1 MFKSCIQVPLI
12 TAILLVLP
20 VLSFA
25 ADGQSQNGA
34 APPAHRV
41 YTHLLEPREHP
52 DDARRFVKP
61 PTWETFGNQ
70 TQFAAL
76 RGFGVEK
83 DMITGYADEIEK
95 YTRTYDLGRVVW
107 PSYPIVFAKNIGEL
121 ADEIKKRD
129 LFLFDIWG
137 YVPGSGP
144 GDYWMQYK
152 VPVEA
157 LATLEAKL
165 GDHWLGMDVGEQDG
179 RYIGGYGNQAFP
191 VSTNRF
197 DQYLNFQRHFEH
209 MGDDLGHKL
218 STLVSLN
225 YGHYFLKEGTCTA
238 IGAETAQALP
248 NNQVYYAFIR
258 GAGKQYGV
266 PWFGNASVFNR
277 WGYKNYDAE
286 GPDHSA
292 IKGSSLNLLKRLM
305 YTHILYNSV
314 FVGFESGWF
323 AKGDLSPIGHIQQS
337 AQKWVRE
344 NGQPGVMQTPVA
356 LLFDFN
362 AGWTFPRHLYSQ
374 NTYRVW
380 GNLPYGPGDYLADH
394 VLDMVYPGYQD
405 SSYFHNEAGFM
416 SPTPYGDSADCLLSD
431 APEWV
436 LARYPLVVVTSELS
450 GGVELRGK
458 LAAYVNAGGHLVITA
473 GNLAKF
479 PAGLC
484 GVKADPNPERMESGA
499 EILGELG
506 TVKETLPF
514 ALHPLE
520 FPPSARVLAECN
532 EEPAAVSLESGK
544 GKIVVLASAFG
555 VSADSVADEPI
566 ASKADTPLPKPYPL
580 LNHVRALLDSVL
592 KEQALFSAGDGLSLV
607 VCRKE
612 AGAYTLGI
620 CNNTLEPKPFAIAS
634 HCGPIESAT
643 ELPLDQS
650 EKGAVGYLPEGLE
663 SAAIGVSGDG
673 VIAGGDV
680 RIFSVKVREESVEEI
695 PHADPPPHPRGRIL
709 PLAGKRAIKE
719 EILARPTFFEHYDSV
734 SVDWRYLHDRAADA
748 LQRESQWLKRQGV
761 RVYADLSS
769 GINLYPDIRLV
780 NNDPGRFAESMA
792 VVDDVLAKMTALGA
806 HDLLLSPNRVP
817 ENSFTVEQT
826 RQSFQE
832 TLTDLCKRAEEGSIT
847 VYLRFST
854 KLHGSIEDYTGYV
867 VNVAAPN
874 LRLAASIALLA
885 HQKRGPETLPE
896 DTRKVVGLW
905 LASAPAYDAAGQLW
919 TCNAPVRTLPDATAV
934 AGYTSLTP
942 DAPVLFDV
950 SYESADDESL
960 DWMYLVTS
968 RQ

>member
-1 MFKSCIQVPLI
+1 MFQSR
-12 TAILLVLP
+12 LP
-20 VLSFA
+20 VQRFTAVLLLLPAIALA
-25 ADGQSQNGA
+25 ATAQSPTDNVTTA
-34 APPAHRV
+34 TPVHRV
-41 YTHLLEPREHP
+41 YTHLLNPREHP

-70 TQFAAL
+70 TQFCTL
-76 RGFGVEK
+76 RGFGVDK
-83 DMITGYADEIEK
+83 DMITGYAEELDK
-95 YTRTYDLGRVVW
+95 YTMTYDLGRVVW
-107 PSYPIVFAKNIGEL
+107 PSYPIVFAKNIGDL
-121 ADEIKKRD
+121 ADEIKARD

-152 VPVEA
+152 VPAEA

-179 RYIGGYGNQAFP
+179 RYIGGYGDQVFP

-197 DQYLNFQRHFEH
+197 DQYLNFQRHFEK

-225 YGHYFLKEGTCTA
+225 YGHYFLKEGTYTA

-248 NNQVYYAFIR
+248 NSQVYYAFIR

-292 IKGSSLNLLKRLM
+292 TKGSSLNLLKRLL

-323 AKGDLSPIGHIQQS
+323 AKGELSPIGHIQQS

-344 NGQPGVMQTPVA
+344 NGQPGVMQTPIA

-394 VLDMVYPGYQD
+394 VLDMIYPGYQD
-405 SSYFHNEAGFM
+405 ASYYHNEAGFM
-416 SPTPYGDSADCLLSD
+416 TPTPYGDSADCLLSD

-450 GGVELRGK
+450 GGAELHDK
-458 LAAYVNAGGHLVITA
+458 LAAYVNAGGTLVITA

-479 PAGLC
+479 PTGLC
-484 GVKADPNPERMESGA
+484 GVKADPNSERMESGA
-499 EILGELG
+499 EIRGDFSLIR
-506 TVKETLPF
+506 ETAPF
-514 ALHPLE
+514 AMHALV
-520 FPPSARVLAECN
+520 FPPTARVLATRA
-532 EEPAAVSLESGK
+532 EEPAAVSLVSGK
-544 GKIVVLASAFG
+544 GRIVALASAFG
-555 VSADSVADEPI
+555 ISADAAAGEPI
-566 ASKADTPLPKPYPL
+566 QSKVDAPLSKPYPL
-580 LNHVRALLDSVL
+580 LNHVRAVLDAVL
-592 KEQALFSAGDGLSLV
+592 KEQTPFSVGDGLSLV

-612 AGAYTLGI
+612 AGTYTLGL
-620 CNNTLEPKPFAIAS
+620 CNNSLEPKPYAIAS
-634 HCGPIESAT
+634 HCGPIESVT
-643 ELPLDQS
+643 ELSMDQS

-663 SAAIGVSGDG
+663 SAAIGTSGEG
-673 VIAGGDV
+673 IVAGGDV
-680 RIFSVKVREESVEEI
+680 RIFSVKVREEGVEEI
-695 PHADPPPHPRGRIL
+695 PHVIPAALPHGRIL
-709 PLAGKRAIKE
+709 PLSGKRPIKE

-734 SVDWRYLHDRAADA
+734 SVDWRYFHDRTAEA
-748 LQRESQWLKRQGV
+748 LKYESQWLKRQSL
-761 RVYADLSS
+761 RVYADLAS
-769 GINLYPDIRLV
+769 GINLYPDIRVV
-780 NNDPGRFAESMA
+780 NNDPERYAESRT
-792 VVDDVLAKMTALGA
+792 VVDDVLAKMEALGA
-806 HDLLLSPNRVP
+806 HDLLLSPHRVP
-817 ENSFTVEQT
+817 ENSFTPDQT
-826 RQSFQE
+826 RASFQE
-832 TLTDLCKRAEEGSIT
+832 TLKDICTRAAARNIT

-854 KLHGSIEDYTGYV
+854 KLHGSIEDYAQF
-867 VNVAAPN
+867 VANAGAPN
-874 LRLAASIALLA
+874 LRLAPSIALLT

-896 DTRKVVGLW
+896 DIKKVIGLW
-905 LASAPAYDAAGQLW
+905 LAAAPAYDAAGHLW
-919 TCNAPVRTLPDATAV
+919 TCNAPSRSLPDVGAITQ
-934 AGYTSLTP
+934 YTSLAP
-942 DAPVLFDV
+942 DAPILFDV
-950 SYESADDESL
+950 PYTSTDEEYLDRASL
-960 DWMYLVTS
+960 VK
-968 RQ
+968 